1 MARFSAIVVL
11 ALAAGTVTPATAQR
25 TKLPMKLEQLEAR
38 AQTDSNDAA
47 AHYNVALGYWNE
59 KAQPLR
65 EADRHG

>member
-25 TKLPMKLEQLEAR
+25 TKLPMKLEAR
-38 AQTDSNDAA
+38 AQTDSNDAS
-47 AHYNVALGYWNE
+47 HYNVALGYWNE
-59 KAQPLR
+59 KSQPLR